1 MNTNRSTNYLKTI
14 VNDQSATAEIRRVQA
29 SARIFNLEQK
39 LMQEKNPNHIRLVQ
53 RVDRFG
59 RLGKNNPAAVGY
71 RERAEKQRRNYN
83 YGANPYQRIAIS
95 DAATVDIYIRT
106 IHHESCARRQFV
118 NMTTGELYYA

>member
-1 MNTNRSTNYLKTI
+1 MNTNRSANYLKTI

-106 IHHESCARRQFV
+106 YHHESCARQHFV
-118 NMTTGELYYA
+118 NLTTGEHYYA